1 VTHGDVA
8 GNSNG
13 AEAVRLR
20 SRKGKDNLLVVMSG
34 IITSVRMSGYHFGDN
49 RTEQSDSRMLNEWLT
64 SLWSKQDIQRMA
76 NQARRE
82 S

>member
-8 GNSNG
+8 GNGNG
-13 AEAVRLR
+13 AEVVRLR

-34 IITSVRMSGYHFGDN
+34 MITSVRMPGYHFGEN
-49 RTEQSDSRMLNEWLT
+49 RAEQSDSRKLNEILT
-64 SLWSKQDIQRMA
+64 SLWSKYVRKSMA